1 MKNPPQLCIL
11 LLLVI
16 SSACFR
22 IPLLAQKES
31 LLIGPGD
38 LLHLQVF
45 DTPEMEQRARVTDS
59 GNIPFTFLGSVTV
72 SGLTPEQAALRIQE
86 RLIAGGVMKH
96 PQVTVRVEAYAT
108 QNASV
113 MGEVQKPGVFEI
125 DTPHKVVEVLAMAG
139 GLTPLADR
147 HITVERFGPAK
158 QKVEFYYTNA
168 PGTALPEDPMV
179 YPGDAVVVSK
189 AAVVYVL
196 GDVSK
201 PGGYPISTND
211 SRMTVL
217 QAIALAGYANH
228 TAAIGKSKLVRE
240 TPNGVQEIDLPVG
253 AMQKGKMPDVA
264 LLPDDVV
271 YIPFSF
277 MRNIGINGQ
286 GILASA
292 TSAAIYIH

>member
-1 MKNPPQLCIL
+1 MKKISRWVP
-11 LLLVI
+11 LLLV
-16 SSACFR
+16 
-22 IPLLAQKES
+22 LLSVTTRLPAQNES

-38 LLHLQVF
+38 LLHLQVY
-45 DTPEMEQRARVTDS
+45 DTPEMEQRARVTDA
-59 GNIPFTFLGSVTV
+59 GTIPFSFLGSVSV
-72 SGLTPEQAALRIQE
+72 SGMTPEQAAEQIQH
-86 RLIAGGVMKH
+86 RLVAAGVMLH

-108 QNASV
+108 QNVSV
-113 MGEVQKPGVFEI
+113 MGQVQKPGIYEI
-125 DTPHKVVEVLAMAG
+125 DTARKVVEVLALAG
-139 GLTPLADR
+139 GLTDLADR
-147 HITVERFGPAK
+147 HITIQRFGPPK
-158 QKVEFYYTNA
+158 QKAEYYYSNA
-168 PGTALPEDPMV
+168 AQTALSDDPMV
-179 YPGDAVVVSK
+179 YPGDTVIVPK

-201 PGGYPISTND
+201 PGGYPMSTNN

-228 TAAIGKSKLVRE
+228 TASVGKSRLVRE
-240 TPNGVQEIDLPVG
+240 TAAGVEEIDLEVS
-253 AMQKGKMPDVA
+253 AIQKGKKPDVA

-292 TSAAIYIH
+292 ASAAIYIH